1 MDRKEFSRRKKLM
14 EEKVKLKLIEK
25 YPHIHELY
33 QSGEITLKQAYDGAQ
48 SEMLGIQTF
57 KSKGTK
63 SFITHSTRI
72 EKEETEN
79 TIKSEDNKDSSFFFN
94 TPQTEPQLYDKIK
107 SELTRETLPF
117 GRNPIGDNPKYNIT
131 YDEVNKMGYGEFKDF
146 ILSVRK
152 ELLTL
157 WEEQNIPPYIGK
169 DKKGIVDDIKNL
181 VEFDVE
187 RLWKKGDDIYEYI
200 LSNDFHLGSSCNQ
213 FQPSLHKTRAGDVS
227 MWDVIKEPSLELK
240 FIRTFTRNLKQDKM
254 YMLSKM
260 MENKTDYKTIN
271 REKFGLIL
279 FGVKQ
284 KDKISFTKK
293 EVEKLLNDGIIE
305 EYHIRNL
312 GRELDTKTHFHLRY
326 FRKDERVMKHIIH
339 TLRVGFSNIP
349 INFSPLVSRY
359 LYEKYLPK
367 SGGIVYDC
375 CSGWGGRLMGSICSS
390 KNIQYIGC
398 DVNSNIFQHRS
409 YERIGE
415 FIEQEIGRKSK
426 YKVHQI
432 SSTRFNE
439 TDDYKEHKGRVDL
452 ILTSPPY
459 FNQEQYSTDKEQSY
473 NLYPSY
479 KEWINGYIR
488 ETFQIGYDLLKPN
501 GVLLLNIADTKE
513 LPLELDTLT
522 IMEEIG
528 FEFQYEI
535 GMKMKRYLGLDTE
548 KIYNRYYDE
557 DREKYVKVEPILKFI
572 KK

>member
-1 MDRKEFSRRKKLM
+1 MNRKEFSRRKKLM

-25 YPHIHELY
+25 YPHINELF
-33 QSGEITLKQAYDGAQ
+33 QSGEITLKQGYDGAQ
-48 SEMLGIQTF
+48 SEMLGIETF
-57 KSKGTK
+57 KSRGTK
-63 SFITHSTRI
+63 TFISHSTKI
-72 EKEETEN
+72 EKEE
-79 TIKSEDNKDSSFFFN
+79 
-94 TPQTEPQLYDKIK
+94 QTSTQ
-107 SELTRETLPF
+107 TLPF

-131 YDEVNKMGYGEFKDF
+131 YDEVNKMDYNKFKDY

-152 ELLTL
+152 ELLNL

-169 DKKGIVDDIKNL
+169 DKKGIVDDIENL
-181 VEFDVE
+181 IQFDVE

-200 LSNDFHLGSSCNQ
+200 LSNDFHFGSSCNQ

-227 MWDVIKEPSLELK
+227 MWDVMKEPSLELK

-254 YMLSKM
+254 YMVSKRM
-260 MENKTDYKTIN
+260 NEKTDFKTIDK
-271 REKFGLIL
+271 EKYGFIL
-279 FGVKQ
+279 MAVKN
-284 KDKISFTKK
+284 KDVLSFTSN
-293 EVEKLLNDGIIE
+293 EITKLLSDGFIE
-305 EYHIRNL
+305 KCHIRNL
-312 GRELDTKTHFHLRY
+312 GKDFETENHFHLRY
-326 FRKDERVMKHIIH
+326 FKKDTKIIKHIIH

-415 FIEQEIGRKSK
+415 FIEEEVGRKSK

-439 TDDYKEHKGRVDL
+439 TDDYKQYKGKVDL

-459 FNQEQYSTDKEQSY
+459 FNQEQYSQDEEQSY

-513 LPLELDTLT
+513 LPLELDTLGVL
-522 IMEEIG
+522 EEIG
-528 FEFQYEI
+528 FQFDYEI
-535 GMKMKRYLGLDTE
+535 GMKMQRYLGLDTE

-557 DREKYVKVEPILKFI
+557 DREKYVKVEPILKFV
-572 KK
+572 KQKN